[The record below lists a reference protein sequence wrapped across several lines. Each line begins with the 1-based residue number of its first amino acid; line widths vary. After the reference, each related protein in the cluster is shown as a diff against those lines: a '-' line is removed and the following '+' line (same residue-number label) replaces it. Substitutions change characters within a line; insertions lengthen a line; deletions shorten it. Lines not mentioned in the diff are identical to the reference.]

1 MAFLRIRPWLVTC
14 LLIITTTTTLR
25 AQRYLPFVDLDY
37 FSTDS
42 QFFAAADIDGYG
54 GGPSASTGWFASF
67 DRMYMY
73 VSRPNAEASNTQGD
87 MTWGNRIDLGYMTE
101 EKHGWLISMQNI
113 SGPNSMQR
121 IRQERNNRFMEDA
134 SPQDEAI
141 DPPQD
146 NNNRESGARDY
157 FLEDSLNMANLSN
170 FEINKTF
177 LMKPLHN
184 GAIVEPFYGFRYMR
198 FTDFDRQDDYTR
210 YDEDGAVVPIIPI
223 GPPPAVQPSDAAFE
237 EYISGQGTYENNLVG
252 GQLGFR
258 YSQHRS
264 RWLLS
269 GEVRAFAFTNLQNLH
284 LTDFRTVTEVDVG
297 TGNEP
302 DSEQSKVVHT
312 YMSGNEF
319 VFGGE
324 IRAEAAYEVTR
335 DISLRF
341 GMEFLDLAQGIG
353 RGRNPEQND
362 EDVQLFGLTFGFTV
376 NR

>member
-14 LLIITTTTTLR
+14 LLIVTTTTTLR
-25 AQRYLPFVDLDY
+25 AQRYLPFVDLNY

-42 QFFAAADIDGYG
+42 QFFAAADIDSYG
-54 GGPSASTGWFASF
+54 GGPTTSSGWFASF
-67 DRMYMY
+67 DRMYLY
-73 VSRPNAEASNTQGD
+73 VSRPNAEESNTQGD

-113 SGPNSMQR
+113 TGPNSMER
-121 IRQERNNRFMEDA
+121 IRQERNNRFMDDA
-134 SPQDEAI
+134 SPQDEAV

-157 FLEDSLNMANLSN
+157 FLEDSLNVANLSN

-198 FTDFDRQDDYTR
+198 FTDFDRHDDYTR
-210 YDEDGAVVPIIPI
+210 YDDEGNVVPILPI

-237 EYISGQGTYENNLVG
+237 EYLSGQGTYENNLVG
-252 GQLGFR
+252 GQIGFR

-284 LTDFRTVTEVDVG
+284 LTDLRVVTEVDVG

-302 DSEQSKVVHT
+302 DSEQAKIVHT
-312 YMSGNEF
+312 YMANSEF

-341 GMEFLDLAQGIG
+341 GMEFLDMAQGIG

>member
-1 MAFLRIRPWLVTC
+1 
-14 LLIITTTTTLR
+14 
-25 AQRYLPFVDLDY
+25 
-37 FSTDS
+37 
-42 QFFAAADIDGYG
+42 
-54 GGPSASTGWFASF
+54 
-67 DRMYMY
+67 MYMY
-73 VSRPNAEASNTQGD
+73 VSRPNAEESNTQGD
-87 MTWGNRIDLGYMTE
+87 MTWGNRIDLGYMTA
-101 EKHGWLISMQNI
+101 EKHGWLISTQNI
-113 SGPNSMQR
+113 TGPNSMER
-121 IRQERNNRFMEDA
+121 IRQERNNRFMDEA
-134 SPQDEAI
+134 SPQDEAV

-157 FLEDSLNMANLSN
+157 FLEDSLNLAQLSN

-177 LMKPLHN
+177 LLKPLHN

-198 FTDFDRQDDYTR
+198 FADFDRHDDYTR
-210 YDEDGAVVPIIPI
+210 YDADGNVVPILPI
-223 GPPPAVQPSDAAFE
+223 GPPPAIQPADAAFE
-237 EYISGQGTYENNLVG
+237 EFISSQGTFENNLVG
-252 GQLGFR
+252 GQIGFR

-284 LTDFRTVTEVDVG
+284 LTDLRIVTEVDVG
-297 TGNEP
+297 TDNDP
-302 DSEQSKVVHT
+302 TSEQQQIVHT
-312 YMSGNEF
+312 YLSGSEF

-362 EDVQLFGLTFGFTV
+362 EDVQLFGLTVGFTV

>member
-14 LLIITTTTTLR
+14 LFIVTTTTTVS
-25 AQRYLPFVDLDY
+25 AQRYLPFVDLNY

-42 QFFAAADIDGYG
+42 QFFAAADIDDYG
-54 GGPSASTGWFASF
+54 GGPSPSTGWFATF

-73 VSRPNAEASNTQGD
+73 VCRPNAEDSSTQGD

-101 EKHGWLISMQNI
+101 EKHGWLISMTNI
-113 SGPNSMQR
+113 TGPNATIR
-121 IRQERNNRFMEDA
+121 NRQERNNRFMEDA
-134 SPQDEAI
+134 SPQDVAV

-146 NNNRESGARDY
+146 NNNRETGARDY

-184 GAIVEPFYGFRYMR
+184 GAVVEPFYGFRYMR
-198 FTDFDRQDDYTR
+198 FTDYDREDNYTR
-210 YDEDGAVVPIIPI
+210 YDEEGNVVPILPL
-223 GPPPAVQPSDAAFE
+223 GPPPALQPEDAEFE
-237 EYISGQGTYENNLVG
+237 EFLSDRGTFANNLVG

-269 GEVRAFAFTNLQNLH
+269 GEVRAFAFTNLQSLEVTNLRVV
-284 LTDFRTVTEVDVG
+284 TDVDQG

-302 DSEQSKVVHT
+302 DGEMTLVDNNFFSNS
-312 YMSGNEF
+312 EF

-353 RGRNPEQND
+353 RGRNPNQTD